1 MRYYSRHRMLTAE
14 CDGRTAAMLHLLPF
28 ETPLGRTT
36 YIYGVATDPAC
47 RHRGLATQLMREAM
61 RRIAEQGDEAAFLIP
76 TPGQAWLRDFYGRFG
91 FAGDIPATF
100 RSEDGFDF
108 GTGDAATDR
117 AMVWRRDTSAPLP
130 DELTATY
137 RR

>member
-1 MRYYSRHRMLTAE
+1 
-14 CDGRTAAMLHLLPF
+14 
-28 ETPLGRTT
+28 
-36 YIYGVATDPAC
+36 
-47 RHRGLATQLMREAM
+47 MREAM

-91 FAGDIPATF
+91 FAGELPTTF

>member
-1 MRYYSRHRMLTAE
+1 MFPSCRHNTGCR
-14 CDGRTAAMLHLLPF
+14 
-28 ETPLGRTT
+28 
-36 YIYGVATDPAC
+36 AC
-47 RHRGLATQLMREAM
+47 RPKCTKS
-61 RRIAEQGDEAAFLIP
+61 
-76 TPGQAWLRDFYGRFG
+76 RFG
-91 FAGDIPATF
+91 FAGELPTTF